1 MPNPTLLFYEAGE
14 PLWAQRLRQVCAIQG
29 VRLRSVT
36 NSDLGRTV
44 LALSEGD
51 ETGPTQPFAP
61 LPESMLVICHLS
73 GPHLDRLL
81 KSLRKAGVPRTC
93 LKAVLTAENA
103 KWPLH
108 TLWEELVQERAALDP
123 K

>member
-1 MPNPTLLFYEAGE
+1 MPNPTLLFYESGA
-14 PLWAQRLRQVCAIQG
+14 PVWAQRLRQICAIQG
-29 VRLRSVT
+29 IRLRAVT

-51 ETGPTQPFAP
+51 ETGLAQSFSP
-61 LPESMLVICHLS
+61 LPESMLVLCHLP

-103 KWPLH
+103 KWPFH
-108 TLWEELVQERAALDP
+108 TLWEELVRERAAIEP